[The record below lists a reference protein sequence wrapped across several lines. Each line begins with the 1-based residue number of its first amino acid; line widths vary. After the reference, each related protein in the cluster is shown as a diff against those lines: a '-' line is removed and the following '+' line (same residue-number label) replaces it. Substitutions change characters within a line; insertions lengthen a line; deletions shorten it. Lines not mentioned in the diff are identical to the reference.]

1 MKFTKFARITK
12 LGSLAILAVSFGG
25 CGMFTAHYTGT
36 ESIPGMT
43 GGGASGS
50 YQVTMTLVDQTNGHV
65 RGTYGSN
72 SPLFQAGSVDATAS
86 GDTLSNFTID
96 MYASASGGSGC
107 RFQGNLTSS
116 GASRDTLQGSLV
128 GSGANCNGQIKNLN
142 LTRVK

>member
-1 MKFTKFARITK
+1 MKLSK
-12 LGSLAILAVSFGG
+12 LGFAAVAIALGG
-25 CGMFTAHYTGT
+25 CGQFTAHYTGT
-36 ESIPGMT
+36 ESIPGLS

-50 YQVTMTLVDQTNGHV
+50 YQVTMTLVDQMNGKV

-72 SPLFQAGSVDATAS
+72 SPLFQAGSVEATTS
-86 GDTLSNFTID
+86 GDTLSGFTID

-107 RFQGNLTSS
+107 RFTGNLTSS

-128 GSGANCNGQIKNLN
+128 GSGTNCNGQIKNLN